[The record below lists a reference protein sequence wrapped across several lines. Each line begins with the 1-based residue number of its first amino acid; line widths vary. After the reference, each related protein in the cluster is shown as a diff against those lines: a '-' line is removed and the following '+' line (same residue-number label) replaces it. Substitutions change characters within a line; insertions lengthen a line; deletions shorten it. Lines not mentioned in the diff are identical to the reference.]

1 MVLVNIAFHLKE
13 NKNHISGRSTYL
25 WLAQFV
31 KYICIKKKT
40 DRYFMIEKRQHIH
53 LKRIVL
59 FLSINKAKSECKN
72 LLSVGKVN
80 EKRDV

>member
-1 MVLVNIAFHLKE
+1 
-13 NKNHISGRSTYL
+13 
-25 WLAQFV
+25 
-31 KYICIKKKT
+31 
-40 DRYFMIEKRQHIH
+40 MIEKRQHIH
-53 LKRIVL
+53 LKGIVL